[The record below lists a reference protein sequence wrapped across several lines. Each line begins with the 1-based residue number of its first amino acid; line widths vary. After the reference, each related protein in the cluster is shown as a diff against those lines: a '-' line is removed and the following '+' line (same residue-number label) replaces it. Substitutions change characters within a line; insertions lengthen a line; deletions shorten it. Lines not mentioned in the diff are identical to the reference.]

1 MGQQMREHGRRPTRL
16 ENYAQGE
23 WVAGAGNFTTLH
35 DAVTGEAVG
44 ETSSQGLDFKGMA
57 DYARRVGG
65 PALRRMTFHQRAR
78 MLKAL
83 ATALT
88 ARKEEFYRVSAWTGA
103 TKTDHWIDVD
113 GGIGTLFAYASRG
126 RREFPDETFF
136 VDGPVEQLSKGGSFV
151 GRHLCVPLEGVAVH
165 INAFNFPVWGMLEK
179 LSTSLL
185 AGVPAIVKP
194 ATVTSYL
201 TEAVFRAM
209 IETGLLPAG
218 SVQLIVGSAGDLLD
232 HLGSQ
237 DAVAFTGSAW
247 TGQLLKKTPA
257 MMEHNVRY
265 NQEADSLN
273 FSMLG
278 PDAVPG
284 TEEFDL
290 FIKEVTREMTV
301 KAGQKCT
308 AIRRTFV
315 PAALTDDVVRALAKR
330 LAGTRVGNPAAEG
343 VRMGPLAGRSQVREV
358 GKALD
363 ALRAGTELAYGGGD
377 FEVVGASRE
386 SGAFFPITLLYND
399 RPFDRMAAHDVEAFG
414 PVNTVMPYGTV
425 DEAIELAK
433 LGRGSLVGSLFTAD
447 DRVARAVALGT
458 AAYHGRLLLAN
469 RHMAKESTGH
479 GSPLP
484 HLVHGGP
491 GRAGGGEEMGG
502 VRGVLHY
509 MQRTALQGSPATVA
523 AVTREW
529 SKGAAEVRDRV
540 HPFRKHFE
548 ELRIGET
555 WVTHRRTVT
564 EADVTNFAGV
574 SGDFFYAH
582 VDDLA
587 ARESIFERRVAHG
600 YFVLSAAAGLFVDP
614 APGPVLANYGLDN
627 LRFVKPVYIGDTIQ
641 VRLACKSKAAK
652 DDREGE
658 VPQGVVAWDVEV
670 TNQDGEPVA
679 VYTVLTLVRRLYPI
693 GGPPADEG
701 TGDAAA
707 AMASEAPAAL
717 RAPEVL
723 VTEQP
728 GTAPARMS

>member
-1 MGQQMREHGRRPTRL
+1 MTTRL
-16 ENYAQGE
+16 QNYAQGQWAE
-23 WVAGAGNFTTLH
+23 GTGNFTTLLN
-35 DAVTGEAVG
+35 AVTGEPVA
-44 ETSSQGLDFKGMA
+44 EASSQGLDFKGMA
-57 DYARRVGG
+57 EYARAVGG
-65 PALRRMTFHQRAR
+65 PALRRMTFHERAR

-83 ATALT
+83 ALALT
-88 ARKEEFYRVSAWTGA
+88 ARKEEFYRVSSWTGA
-103 TKTDHWIDVD
+103 TRTDHWIDID

-126 RREFPDETFF
+126 RRDFPDETFY
-136 VDGPVEQLSKGGSFV
+136 VDGPVEVLGKGGSFV
-151 GRHLCVPLEGVAVH
+151 GRHVCVPMEGVAVH

-179 LSTSLL
+179 LSCALL
-185 AGVPAIVKP
+185 AGVPCIVKP

-201 TEAVFRAM
+201 TEVVFRAM
-209 IETGLLPAG
+209 VETGVLPAG
-218 SVQLIVGSAGDLLD
+218 AVQLVCGSAGDLLD
-232 HLGSQ
+232 HLTAQ
-237 DAVAFTGSAW
+237 DSVAFTGSAY

-257 MMEHNVRY
+257 MMEHNVRF

-278 PDAVPG
+278 PDAGPG

-290 FIKEVTREMTV
+290 FVKEVAREMTV

-315 PAALTDDVVRALAKR
+315 PNGLVDDVVKALSTR
-330 LAGTRVGNPAAEG
+330 LAGTRVGDPGVEG

-363 ALRAGTELAYGGGD
+363 ALRAGAERVYGGDD
-377 FEVVGASRE
+377 FEVVGASRDA
-386 SGAFFPITLLYND
+386 GAFFPITLLYND
-399 RPFDRMAAHDVEAFG
+399 RPFDRLTAHDVEAFG
-414 PVNTVMPYGTV
+414 PVNTVMPYGSV
-425 DEAIELAK
+425 DEAIELTK

-447 DRVARAVALGT
+447 DRVARDVALGT

-469 RHMAKESTGH
+469 RHSAKESTGH

-509 MQRTALQGSPATVA
+509 MQRTAVQGSPATVA
-523 AVTREW
+523 AVTNEW
-529 SKGAAEVRDRV
+529 SKGAAERRDRV

-548 ELRIGET
+548 ELEVGET

-564 EADVTNFAGV
+564 EADVVNFAGI

-582 VDDLA
+582 VDEVA
-587 ARESIFERRVAHG
+587 ARDSLFERRVAHG
-600 YFVLSAAAGLFVDP
+600 YFVISAAAGLFVDP
-614 APGPVLANYGLDN
+614 APGPVLANYGLEG
-627 LRFVKPVYIGDTIQ
+627 LRFVKPVYVGDTIQ

-652 DDREGE
+652 DDREDQI
-658 VPQGVVAWDVEV
+658 PQGVVSWDVEV
-670 TNQDGEPVA
+670 TNQDGEAVA
-679 VYTVLTLVRRLYPI
+679 VYTVLTLVKRLHPV
-693 GGPPADEG
+693 GWGRNG
-701 TGDAAA
+701 AATDGA
-707 AMASEAPAAL
+707 V
-717 RAPEVL
+717 PEVL

-728 GTAPARMS
+728 GTGPARMT